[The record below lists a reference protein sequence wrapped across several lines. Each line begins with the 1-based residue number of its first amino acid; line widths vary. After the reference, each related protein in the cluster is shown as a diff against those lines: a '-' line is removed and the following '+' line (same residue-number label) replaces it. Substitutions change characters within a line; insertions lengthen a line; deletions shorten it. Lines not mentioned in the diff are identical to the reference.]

1 MELTTLHIAFIII
14 TFIILVA
21 LLLKKEIVIPCI
33 VGILVIGFIY
43 SLSIVNPD
51 TKQHLSIG
59 ESLIKSVQTLNNSIV
74 NSFIE
79 LLGIIVVIAL
89 VVSMSKAM
97 ISLGADEVM
106 MHPIRKIIKNN
117 KAAFWIIGFTM
128 LIVSWLIWPSPA
140 VALIGALLLPVAGEV
155 GLPVIWAAVSMNIFG
170 HGIGLS
176 SDFVIQGAP
185 SITAKAAGL
194 DPNAVMRASIPLWIT
209 MSVVTAGVAFFM
221 MLREMM
227 ANKATQSE
235 TKKELV
241 LKEIKKPVLAR
252 WIAFIMPLCF
262 IADIAVMIHY
272 KINGGDATALVAGT
286 ALILTCVITILDK
299 GLGQALETSTD
310 HIKEGFKFAMKI
322 FAPVIVIAAFF
333 FLGSEGFAQ
342 KVLGPDATG
351 LLNDIGLW
359 LSAHVPLSKLT
370 MILTTSSVGFITGL
384 DGSGF
389 SGLPL
394 VGSIAQTFSSVG
406 HVNVASLAALGQII
420 TVWVGGGTI
429 IPWGVIPVAAICGVE
444 ATELARK
451 NLIPV
456 LCGFAATIVV
466 GLFLI

>member
-1 MELTTLHIAFIII
+1 MTLTSLHIAFIII
-14 TFIILVA
+14 TIVILIA
-21 LLLKKEIVIPCI
+21 LLFKKEIVIPCI
-33 VGILVIGFIY
+33 AGTLIIGYIY
-43 SLSIVNPD
+43 SGSI
-51 TKQHLSIG
+51 
-59 ESLIKSVQTLNNSIV
+59 IKSIQILNNALI

-79 LLGIIVVIAL
+79 LLGIIIVIAL

-97 ISLGADEVM
+97 IDLGADEVM
-106 MHPIRKIIKNN
+106 MSPVRKIIKNN
-117 KAAFWIIGFTM
+117 KMAFWIIGFTM

-185 SITAKAAGL
+185 SITAKAAGI
-194 DPNAVMRASIPLWIT
+194 DVNDVISASIPLWIT

-221 MLREMM
+221 MLREMKL
-227 ANKATQSE
+227 NKGSTQGI
-235 TKKELV
+235 TKKEFV
-241 LKEIKKPVLAR
+241 AKEIKKPKLAR
-252 WIAFIMPLCF
+252 FIAILMPLSF
-262 IADIAVMIHY
+262 IADIAIMIKF
-272 KINGGDATALVAGT
+272 KINGGDATALVSGT

-299 GLGQALETSTD
+299 GVGQALETATD
-310 HIKEGFKFAMKI
+310 HVKEGFKFAMKI

-333 FLGSEGFAQ
+333 FMGSEGFAQ

-359 LSAHVPLSKLT
+359 ISSQIPLTKLT
-370 MILTTSSVGFITGL
+370 MVLATSSVGAITGL

-394 VGSIAQTFSSVG
+394 VGSIAQTFASAG
-406 HVNVASLAALGQII
+406 NINVASLAALGQII

-456 LCGFAATIVV
+456 LCGFAATIIV
-466 GLFLI
+466 GMFLI

>member
-14 TFIILVA
+14 TIIILIA
-21 LLLKKEIVIPCI
+21 LLFKKEIVIPCI
-33 VGILVIGFIY
+33 AGILVIGFVY
-43 SLSIVNPD
+43 TGNV
-51 TKQHLSIG
+51 
-59 ESLIKSVQTLNNSIV
+59 IKSVQILNNAVIS
-74 NSFIE
+74 SFTE

-97 ISLGADEVM
+97 IALGADEVM
-106 MHPIRKIIKNN
+106 MHPVRRIIKNN

-128 LIVSWLIWPSPA
+128 LIVSWFIWPSPA

-155 GLPVIWAAVSMNIFG
+155 GLPVIWAAVAMNIFG

-185 SITAKAAGL
+185 SITAKAAGV
-194 DPNAVMRASIPLWIT
+194 DPSAVMKASIPLWIT

-221 MLREMM
+221 MVKETK
-227 ANKATQSE
+227 ANKTSKNVE
-235 TKKELV
+235 KKEFM
-241 LKEIKKPVLAR
+241 LKEVKKPKLALF
-252 WIAFIMPLCF
+252 IAIFMPFAFIVDI
-262 IADIAVMIHY
+262 IAMVKFDI
-272 KINGGDATALVAGT
+272 KGGDATALVAGT
-286 ALILTCVITILDK
+286 ALILTCLITILDK
-299 GLGQALETSTD
+299 GLGEALEITTD
-310 HIKEGFKFAMKI
+310 HVKEGFKFAMKI

-333 FLGSEGFAQ
+333 FLGSQEFAQ
-342 KVLGPDATG
+342 KVLSPDAPG
-351 LLNDIGLW
+351 ILNDIGLW
-359 LSAHVPLSKLT
+359 LSVHVPLSKFT

-394 VGSIAQTFSSVG
+394 VGSIAQTFASVG
-406 HVNVASLAALGQII
+406 HINVASLAALGQII

-444 ATELARK
+444 ATDLARK

-456 LCGFAATIVV
+456 LCGMAATIVV

>member
-1 MELTTLHIAFIII
+1 MALTSLHIAFIII
-14 TFIILVA
+14 TIVVLAA
-21 LLLKKEIVIPCI
+21 LLFKKEIVIPCI
-33 VGILVIGFIY
+33 AGTLIIGYIY
-43 SLSIVNPD
+43 SGSV
-51 TKQHLSIG
+51 
-59 ESLIKSVQTLNNSIV
+59 IKAIQILNNALI

-79 LLGIIVVIAL
+79 LLSIIIVIAL

-97 ISLGADEVM
+97 IDLGADEVM
-106 MHPIRKIIKNN
+106 MHPVRKIIRNN
-117 KAAFWIIGFTM
+117 KMAFWVIGFTM

-155 GLPVIWAAVSMNIFG
+155 GLPVIWAAVAMNIFG

-176 SDFVIQGAP
+176 SDYVIQGAP
-185 SITAKAAGL
+185 SITAKAAGVGVN
-194 DPNAVMRASIPLWIT
+194 DVIKASIPLWIT

-221 MLREMM
+221 MLREMKQ
-227 ANKATQSE
+227 NKEVTVAA
-235 TKKELV
+235 KKELV
-241 LKEIKKPVLAR
+241 LKEIKKPGLAR
-252 WIAFIMPLCF
+252 FVAILMPLAF
-262 IADIAVMIHY
+262 IADITVMITC
-272 KINGGDATALVAGT
+272 KINGGDATALIAGT
-286 ALILTCVITILDK
+286 ALILTCIITILDK
-299 GLGQALETSTD
+299 GIGQALETTTD
-310 HIKEGFKFAMKI
+310 HVKEGFKFAMKI

-333 FLGSEGFAQ
+333 FMGSEGFAQ

-359 LSAHVPLSKLT
+359 LSAQVPLSKFV
-370 MILTTSSVGFITGL
+370 MILTTSSVGAITGL

-394 VGSIAQTFSSVG
+394 VGSIAQTFASTG
-406 HVNVASLAALGQII
+406 KINVASLAALGQII

-451 NLIPV
+451 NMIPV
-456 LCGFAATIVV
+456 LCGFAATIIV

>member
-1 MELTTLHIAFIII
+1 MELTALHIAFIII
-14 TFIILVA
+14 TIVILAA
-21 LLLKKEIVIPCI
+21 LLFKKEIVIPCI
-33 VGILVIGFIY
+33 AGTLIIGFIY
-43 SLSIVNPD
+43 SGSI
-51 TKQHLSIG
+51 
-59 ESLIKSVQTLNNSIV
+59 IKSIQILNSAII

-97 ISLGADEVM
+97 IDLGADEVM
-106 MHPIRKIIKNN
+106 MHPVRKIIKNN

-140 VALIGALLLPVAGEV
+140 VALIGALLIPVAGEV
-155 GLPVIWAAVSMNIFG
+155 GLPIIWAAVSMNIFG
-170 HGIGLS
+170 HGMGLS

-185 SITAKAAGL
+185 SITAKAAGI
-194 DPNAVMRASIPLWIT
+194 DSNEVMMASIPLWIT

-221 MLREMM
+221 MLREMKQ
-227 ANKATQSE
+227 NKVSEATV
-235 TKKELV
+235 KKEFV
-241 LKEIKKPVLAR
+241 LKEIKKPGLAR
-252 WIAFIMPLCF
+252 FVAVLMPLSF
-262 IADIAVMIHY
+262 ITDIVIMIRF

-286 ALILTCVITILDK
+286 AVILTCVITILDK
-299 GLGQALETSTD
+299 GLGQALESTTN

-322 FAPVIVIAAFF
+322 FAPVIIIASFF

-359 LSAHVPLSKLT
+359 LSSHVPLSKLA
-370 MILTTSSVGFITGL
+370 IVLSTSAVGAITGL

-394 VGSIAQTFSSVG
+394 VGSIAQTFASAG
-406 HVNVASLAALGQII
+406 HINVAALAALGQII
-420 TVWVGGGTI
+420 TIWVGGGTI

-451 NLIPV
+451 NFIPV
-456 LCGFAATIVV
+456 LCGFVAMVIV